1 MISVLP
7 WIVCQELLVKTRF
20 LINNFKNKGFV
31 ETLCWI
37 LYIFH
42 FASIRPLKN
51 DYREGFQQ
59 SQNKPKILDLN
70 KNESFQLN
78 SRTFLLPSNHS
89 STSY

>member
-1 MISVLP
+1 MIPNIRPILA
-7 WIVCQELLVKTRF
+7 ILHIF
-20 LINNFKNKGFV
+20 GFV

-59 SQNKPKILDLN
+59 SHIFVKIP
-70 KNESFQLN
+70 
-78 SRTFLLPSNHS
+78 FLFRNRPE
-89 STSY
+89 